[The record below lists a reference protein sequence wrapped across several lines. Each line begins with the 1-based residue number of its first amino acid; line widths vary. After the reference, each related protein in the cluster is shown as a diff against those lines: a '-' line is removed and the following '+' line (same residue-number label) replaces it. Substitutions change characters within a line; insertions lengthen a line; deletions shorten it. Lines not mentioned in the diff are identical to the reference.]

1 MKNYIDYGDIV
12 YMKTN
17 REKARTPK
25 KGKFWCPHCDRN
37 YVSKGGK
44 CSFCGKREPNKT
56 YKKE

>member
-1 MKNYIDYGDIV
+1 
-12 YMKTN
+12 MKTN